1 MTIEKSNYPYN
12 LTNFVNNCLSLN
24 FYLKKLS
31 KAISVFLR
39 IKQRI
44 NERSS

>member
-1 MTIEKSNYPYN
+1 MTIGKSNYPYN
-12 LTNFVNNCLSLN
+12 RTNFIDNCLSLN

-31 KAISVFLR
+31 KAISVSLR